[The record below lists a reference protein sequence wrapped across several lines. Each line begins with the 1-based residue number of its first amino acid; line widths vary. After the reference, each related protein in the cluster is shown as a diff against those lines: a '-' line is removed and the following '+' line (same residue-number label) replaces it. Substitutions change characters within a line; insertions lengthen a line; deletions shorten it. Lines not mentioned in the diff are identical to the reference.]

1 MLLFVSLKIRT
12 ESERER
18 ECVCVCVGAR
28 ESLSHSLA
36 SSLIRTVSLPF
47 SVNPLP
53 HNSLALVGPKI
64 RGERQDDDEE
74 EYREKQPGEGRVGAL
89 GDLLAGL
96 C

>member
-1 MLLFVSLKIRT
+1 VLLFVSLKIRT
-12 ESERER
+12 ESKRERER
-18 ECVCVCVGAR
+18 VCVCGRAR

-36 SSLIRTVSLPF
+36 SSLILAPSLPF
-47 SVNPLP
+47 SVNPLL